1 MVTHFSPIAIR
12 KLAGLMLENGF
23 KAIDVQYHR
32 VQFITRDRVG
42 TIDKYGAVVWE

>member
-1 MVTHFSPIAIR
+1 MTHFSPMAIR
-12 KLAGLMLENGF
+12 KLASLMLETGF

-42 TIDKYGAVVWE
+42 TIDRHGIVVWE